1 MKISKLN
8 IVVTIILIELS
19 LMCIVG
25 SASAYQLYLFCP
37 GSVQVNT
44 PLKCSVDSNFPAGTT
59 FDVVMYPPGYTTT
72 PLHSQTVTIQKNH
85 ATQYQIFD
93 TSGLSGGQYR
103 VEIQFIGP
111 DEDRLSSDSV
121 TLQLPRLIESS
132 VASFSGIPRTG
143 VAPLTVQFSDIST
156 GSPKGWV
163 WYFGDEDYSDPWAL
177 TNASAG
183 WLERRSHS
191 SVVMPDGS
199 IVLMG
204 GWDGSSYMNDVCRS
218 TDNGAT
224 WTQMNANAGWSVRYG
239 HSSVVMPDG
248 SIVLMGGWDGN
259 FLKNDVWR
267 STDNGATWTQV
278 TASAGWSERA
288 HHSSV
293 VMPDGSIVLIGGYIG
308 IDNFKNDVWRSTDN
322 GATWTQM
329 TASAGW
335 TARCAHSSVVL
346 PDGGI
351 VLMGGMDNVNSY
363 KNNDVWRSTDNGATW
378 MQMTASAGWS
388 GRHAHSSVVMPDGS
402 IVLMGGSGGVN
413 QNKND
418 VWRSTDNGATWMQMT
433 ASAGWTI
440 RCYQTSGVMPDGS
453 IVLMGGS
460 GIVNGNKNDVWRFM
474 PAGSSAQ
481 NPSHTY
487 TSPGTYQIS
496 LQVYNADGYNSTQ
509 KAGYI
514 NADVNNGIAIFRP
527 STGYWY
533 FDNNV
538 DGLIN
543 FSFRYG
549 GSNDQIIKGD
559 WQGSGRDGIALF
571 RNTTGYWYF
580 DYNLDGIVD
589 KSFRYGGST
598 DQIIVGKWQGTN
610 DGIAIFRPSTGYWYF
625 DYNLDGVVDKS
636 FRYGGSTD
644 QIIAGDW
651 DGDGLDGIAIFR
663 PSNGYWYFDNNLDGI
678 VNQSFR
684 YGGTAD
690 RIISGNWSGT
700 SDGIAI
706 FRPSTGYWYFDYNLN
721 GIVDTSFRY
730 GGSTDQIIVGD
741 FEADITSISPTFT
754 YGNNVY
760 MTITG
765 SGFQPG
771 CRVTLTQ
778 NGAPNFGIVQNA
790 RDVRWDSTSKVA
802 AWFTLRQGLKGFWN
816 VIITNPDGSVRSL
829 PNGFEV
835 R

>member
-204 GWDGSSYMNDVCRS
+204 GWDGSSYMNDVC
-218 TDNGAT
+218 
-224 WTQMNANAGWSVRYG
+224 
-239 HSSVVMPDG
+239 
-248 SIVLMGGWDGN
+248 
-259 FLKNDVWR
+259 R

>member
-204 GWDGSSYMNDVCRS
+204 GWDGSSYMNDVWRS

-363 KNNDVWRSTDNGATW
+363 KN
-378 MQMTASAGWS
+378 
-388 GRHAHSSVVMPDGS
+388 
-402 IVLMGGSGGVN
+402 
-413 QNKND
+413 ND